1 MKHNQIHFRAEFTIQ
16 EGKIEEYKKL
26 IQDMSRAVE
35 ANELD
40 TINYQFYFNRDDET
54 KCIVYETYA
63 NSEAVFAHIN
73 SVASQTIL
81 PKIFN
86 VSRISIFE
94 VYGNPSEELQ
104 KVLLTSSFNPQ
115 TYNLFTGFT
124 R

>member
-1 MKHNQIHFRAEFTIQ
+1 MEHDQIHFRAEFTIQ

-26 IQDMSRAVE
+26 VQDMSRVVE
-35 ANELD
+35 ANEPD
-40 TINYQFYFNRDDET
+40 TINYQFYLNRAET
-54 KCIVYETYA
+54 KCIVNETYA

-73 SVASQTIL
+73 GVASQTIL

-86 VSRISIFE
+86 VSRISRFE

-104 KVLLTSSFNPQ
+104 KALKSFSPR
-115 TYNLFTGFT
+115 TYSLFAGFS